1 MNISLDN
8 RKRAPNLLI
17 FSSNVALVPLF
28 QCTKKRTARK
38 GFIGGLKAVEI
49 MCWKA
54 SKDQKWQ
61 AFITKGIINLLFYP
75 MFPFEIM
82 LMGCSH
88 FRSP

>member
-1 MNISLDN
+1 M
-8 RKRAPNLLI
+8 
-17 FSSNVALVPLF
+17 
-28 QCTKKRTARK
+28 ARK

-75 MFPFEIM
+75 MFPFKIM
-82 LMGCSH
+82 LMGCPQ
-88 FRSP
+88 FKSP